1 VRRWPVIVL
10 AAFAA
15 ILSFDALRAHA
26 LAAGVIP
33 GNAILP
39 RDWLAAMWAATIDVT
54 VAAGLMRIR
63 DDGDWRA
70 WVMLFA
76 GLAATLG
83 FQAVSLERA
92 VPPIALALGVLVL
105 EAPRK
110 PNTDP
115 SSVGDSAPPRTI
127 TVSEPT
133 APAAA
138 PVRAGAPLSTPA
150 PPPAG
155 AAASTIDPAHAAVI
169 AELAASGAGDKKILP
184 ALAERGVDIP
194 RAQLRAEL
202 RRLRGAPS
210 ANGSRP

>member
-26 LAAGVIP
+26 LDAGVIP

-39 RDWLAAMWAATIDVT
+39 RPWLAAMWALTIDVA
-54 VAAGLMRIR
+54 VYAGLARIR

-70 WVMLFA
+70 WGMLLL
-76 GLAATLG
+76 GLSATLG

-92 VPPIALALGVLVL
+92 VPPIALATAVLVL
-105 EAPRK
+105 EAPRRK
-110 PNTDP
+110 ATPTP
-115 SSVGDSAPPRTI
+115 VGERAPAP
-127 TVSEPT
+127 

-138 PVRAGAPLSTPA
+138 PVRASASLSTPA

-202 RRLRGAPS
+202 RRLRHSPS